1 MIRKNFGV
9 AGAGHFAPNNYVLA
23 WPSVES
29 GALPIEGGV
38 AVAFRREIE
47 AAADPDAKRKELEE
61 MLASQ
66 QNPFARGESL
76 GVHELID
83 PAETRVFLCDWAES
97 VQALLPP
104 LLGPVAFPYRGT

>member
-1 MIRKNFGV
+1 MSCVCVCVCVCV
-9 AGAGHFAPNNYVLA
+9 ARSPNLSQHGPTVVCR

-47 AAADPDAKRKELEE
+47 AAADPEAKRRELEE

-66 QNPFARGESL
+66 QNPFARGEWVL
-76 GVHELID
+76 GAH
-83 PAETRVFLCDWAES
+83 PATPRRPPEQPGWVPLR
-97 VQALLPP
+97 LL
-104 LLGPVAFPYRGT
+104 RGR